1 MKFIVQRV
9 CSAACRVDDEV
20 TGSIQK
26 GFMVLIGISDSD
38 TKEIADKMIKKL
50 IGLRIFED
58 SEWKS
63 VINITVYL
71 ICRLPEGKQAIF
83 YRCR

>member
-26 GFMVLIGISDSD
+26 
-38 TKEIADKMIKKL
+38 
-50 IGLRIFED
+50 
-58 SEWKS
+58 
-63 VINITVYL
+63 VYGTDWH
-71 ICRLPEGKQAIF
+71 IRF
-83 YRCR
+83 